1 MGSTPTS
8 PCWFLLCCIRY
19 LASASMV
26 TAIMDW
32 LPASAH
38 LVYYDRLQMYLYSEY
53 GRHLIHYWR
62 FGKHSYMYYHSPS
75 NPSCWSA
82 GYADSSRW
90 PANPFQVCRS
100 ILPSCCCSCYL
111 VYVVVSRINFPGPCC
126 ISSSETFRRGH
137 VISSFWHG
145 CTSFQGALEHHVSWP
160 WAHQASFLGILRFWC
175 SAIHHAIFI
184 SRSTAFSSQTSAG
197 LLEKSFMPTGSSKDW
212 SATRPLA

>member
-19 LASASMV
+19 LASAS
-26 TAIMDW
+26 TLDW
-32 LPASAH
+32 LLASAH
-38 LVYYDRLQMYLYSEY
+38 LVYYCQYLYSEY
-53 GRHLIHYWR
+53 GRHLIHYLR
-62 FGKHSYMYYHSPS
+62 FGKRSYNSPS

-82 GYADSSRW
+82 GYADSSHW
-90 PANPFQVCRS
+90 PANPRS
-100 ILPSCCCSCYL
+100 SC
-111 VYVVVSRINFPGPCC
+111 VVSRINFPGPRC
-126 ISSSETFRRGH
+126 ISSSETFRQGH

-160 WAHQASFLGILRFWC
+160 SAHQASFLGILRFWC
-175 SAIHHAIFI
+175 YAIHHKIFI

-212 SATRPLA
+212 WSATTRPLVA